1 MLFAAHGAY
10 GHVMPLFGVARS
22 LVDNG
27 HDVVV
32 ATSRAFCPVVAS
44 EGLQPH
50 PAGMDDAALVAE
62 ARERW
67 PDTAALPAAAWTPR
81 MFCEIAAPAMAA
93 DLGPLLDRWRPDVVV
108 REEGEHGSPVA
119 SAARGVP
126 WVTHGW
132 GSPLQDEGALVE
144 HGRLVSPMWERAGL
158 DAPAGAGLY
167 GGAIFDPCP
176 PSLYVQAP
184 ALIRRHGVRP
194 TARPEMV
201 EPGPARSAGRR
212 HAYVGF
218 GTVPLFRDDPQLTR
232 AAVEALLA
240 EGFEVTV
247 TTGDGDLAR
256 TIEGAHPTRV
266 HVERWADLPKLLENC
281 AVAVCH
287 GGAGTVLSA
296 LAAGVPLVLLP
307 RGAPSQQ
314 RMSAACEKR
323 GVGRAVVWNGA
334 NGDDVRAAV
343 TEVTSDERFA
353 VAAASVARE
362 LAGMPDPSIAS
373 AVLDGA
379 LGQAQVARRSRRRR

>member
-1 MLFAAHGAY
+1 VLFAAHGAY
-10 GHVMPLFGVARS
+10 GHVMPLLGVAR
-22 LVDNG
+22 LLAENG

-32 ATSRAFCPVVAS
+32 ATSRAFCPVVSSA
-44 EGLQPH
+44 GLQAH
-50 PAGMDDAALVAE
+50 PAGMDDGALVAE

-67 PDTAALPAAAWTPR
+67 PETASLPAAAWTPR

-93 DLGPLLDRWRPDVVV
+93 DLGPLLDRWWPDVVV
-108 REEGEHGSPVA
+108 REEGEHGSPAV

-132 GSPLQDEGALVE
+132 GSPLQDQGALVE

-158 DAPAGAGLY
+158 EVPAGAELY
-167 GGAIFDPCP
+167 GAAVFDPCP

-184 ALIRRHGVRP
+184 AVAQRHGVRP
-194 TARPEMV
+194 TSRPETG
-201 EPGPARSAGRR
+201 EPGPSSGARRR

-232 AAVEALLA
+232 AAIEALLA
-240 EGFEVTV
+240 EGFDVTV
-247 TTGDGDLAR
+247 TTGDGGLGR
-256 TIEGAHPTRV
+256 TIEDAHPTRV
-266 HVERWADLPKLLENC
+266 RVERWAHLPELLAGC

-323 GVGRAVVWNGA
+323 GVGRTVVWNGT

-362 LAGMPDPSIAS
+362 LAAMPDPSIAT
-373 AVLDGA
+373 AVLDR
-379 LGQAQVARRSRRRR
+379 VVRSRD

>member
-22 LVDNG
+22 LMENG

-32 ATSRAFCPVVAS
+32 ATSSTFCPVVAAA
-44 EGLQPH
+44 GLQPH
-50 PAGMDDAALVAE
+50 PAGMDDAPLVAE
-62 ARERW
+62 ARRRW
-67 PDTAALPAAAWTPR
+67 PDTASLPAAAWTPR

-93 DLGPLLDRWRPDVVV
+93 DLGPVLDRWRPDVVV
-108 REEGEHGSPVA
+108 REEGEYGSAVV

-132 GSPLQDEGALVE
+132 GSPVQDEGSLVDV
-144 HGRLVSPMWERAGL
+144 GRLVSPMWERVGL
-158 DAPAGAGLY
+158 KVPVGVELY
-167 GGAIFDPCP
+167 GAAIFDPCP
-176 PSLYVQAP
+176 PSLYGQAP
-184 ALIRRHGVRP
+184 ALTHRHGVRP
-194 TARPEMV
+194 TSRPVPGERSTAR
-201 EPGPARSAGRR
+201 AAGRR

-232 AAVEALLA
+232 AAIEALLA

-256 TIEGAHPTRV
+256 TIEGAHPARV
-266 HVERWADLPKLLENC
+266 RVERWVQLPELLKNC
-281 AVAVCH
+281 AMAVCH

-296 LAAGVPLVLLP
+296 LAAGVPLVLVP

-323 GVGRAVVWNGA
+323 GVGRAVVWDGVNS
-334 NGDDVRAAV
+334 DDVRAAV
-343 TEVTSDERFA
+343 TEVASDERFA
-353 VAAASVARE
+353 GAATSVARE
-362 LAGMPDPSIAS
+362 LAAMPDPSVAS
-373 AVLDGA
+373 AVLDRVVRG
-379 LGQAQVARRSRRRR
+379 VD

>member
-1 MLFAAHGAY
+1 MRVLFAAHGAY
-10 GHVMPLFGVARS
+10 GHVMPLFGVAGS
-22 LVDNG
+22 LTENG

-32 ATSRAFCPVVAS
+32 ATSSAFCPVVATT
-44 EGLQPH
+44 GLQPY
-50 PAGMDDAALVAE
+50 PAGMDDGALVAE
-62 ARERW
+62 ARRRW
-67 PDTAALPAAAWTPR
+67 PDTASLPAAAWTPR

-108 REEGEHGSPVA
+108 REEGEYGSAVA

-132 GSPLQDEGALVE
+132 GSPLQDEGSLVE
-144 HGRLVSPMWERAGL
+144 LGRLVSPMWEQAGL
-158 DAPAGAGLY
+158 RVPAGVELY
-167 GGAIFDPCP
+167 GAAIFDPCP

-184 ALIRRHGVRP
+184 AVTHRHEVRP
-194 TARPEMV
+194 TSRPATS
-201 EPGPARSAGRR
+201 EPVPGSGAGRR

-232 AAVEALLA
+232 AAIEALLT
-240 EGFEVTV
+240 EGFDVTV
-247 TTGDGDLAR
+247 TTGDGDLQR
-256 TIEGAHPTRV
+256 TIEGAHSTRV
-266 HVERWADLPKLLENC
+266 RVERWVQLPELLETC

-296 LAAGVPLVLLP
+296 LAAGVPMVLLP

-314 RMSAACEKR
+314 RMSAACERR

-334 NGDDVRAAV
+334 NRDELRAAV
-343 TEVTSDERFA
+343 SEVTSNERFA
-353 VAAASVARE
+353 VAATSIARE

-373 AVLDGA
+373 AVLDRVVRA
-379 LGQAQVARRSRRRR
+379 MD

>member
-1 MLFAAHGAY
+1 MRVLFAAHGAY
-10 GHVMPLFGVARS
+10 GHVMPLFGVARA
-22 LVDNG
+22 LVENG
-27 HDVVV
+27 HDVAV

-44 EGLQPH
+44 AGLQPH

-62 ARERW
+62 ARKRW
-67 PDTAALPAAAWTPR
+67 PHTAALPAAAWTPR

-93 DLGPLLDRWRPDVVV
+93 DLGPLLDRGQPDVVV

-144 HGRLVSPMWERAGL
+144 HARLVAPMWEHAGL
-158 DAPAGAGLY
+158 DVPAGAGRY
-167 GGAIFDPCP
+167 GAAIFDPCP

-184 ALIRRHGVRP
+184 ALTHRHGVRP
-194 TARPEMV
+194 TSRPELR
-201 EPGPARSAGRR
+201 EPGPASSGGRR

-218 GTVPLFRDDPQLTR
+218 GTVPLFRDHPQLTR

-240 EGFEVTV
+240 EGFDVTV
-247 TTGDGDLAR
+247 TTGDSDLAR
-256 TIEGAHPTRV
+256 TIGDAHPTRV
-266 HVERWADLPKLLENC
+266 RVERWAQLPELLQDC

-287 GGAGTVLSA
+287 GGAGTVLAA

-314 RMSAACEKR
+314 RMSAACETR

-334 NGDDVRAAV
+334 NCDDVRAAI
-343 TEVTSDERFA
+343 TEVTSEARFA
-353 VAAASVARE
+353 SAADSVARE
-362 LAGMPDPSIAS
+362 LAGMPDPSVAG
-373 AVLDGA
+373 AVLDGV
-379 LGQAQVARRSRRRR
+379 LRQLRTGS

>member
-1 MLFAAHGAY
+1 MRVLFAAHGAY
-10 GHVMPLFGVARS
+10 GHVMPLFGMARS
-22 LVDNG
+22 LVEKG

-32 ATSRAFCPVVAS
+32 ATSSAFCPVVAS

-50 PAGMDDAALVAE
+50 PAGMDDGALVTEARRRWPEAAL
-62 ARERW
+62 
-67 PDTAALPAAAWTPR
+67 LPAAAWTPR

-93 DLGPLLDRWRPDVVV
+93 DLDPLLDRWRPDVVV

-119 SAARGVP
+119 SAARGVH

-132 GSPLQDEGALVE
+132 GSPLQDEGALIE

-158 DAPAGAGLY
+158 EVPAGADLY
-167 GGAIFDPCP
+167 GAAIFDPCP

-184 ALIRRHGVRP
+184 AWTHRHEVRP
-194 TARPEMV
+194 TSRPKM
-201 EPGPARSAGRR
+201 GDSGHSSGAGRR

-218 GTVPLFRDDPQLTR
+218 GTVPLFHDDSQLTR

-240 EGFEVTV
+240 EGFDVTV
-247 TTGDGDLAR
+247 TTGDGDLVR
-256 TIEGAHPTRV
+256 TMEDAHPTRV
-266 HVERWADLPKLLENC
+266 RVERWVELSELLENC

-296 LAAGVPLVLLP
+296 LAAGVPLVLVP

-334 NGDDVRAAV
+334 NGDDARAAV

-353 VAAASVARE
+353 RAAASVARE

-373 AVLDGA
+373 AVLDGFVR
-379 LGQAQVARRSRRRR
+379 GTC